1 MNKIGKSIFTYK
13 TIIHAQKSEVW
24 HFFSTADN
32 LAKITSFPKVRITS
46 DPETKKGNRIVM
58 ELQFLF
64 FTFHWTA
71 NITAVTEDYFI
82 DEAIK
87 VPFPLIAWKH
97 KHCLHEENGVT
108 VMTDTVEY
116 ESSIPSFL
124 LKPFIYGMFQN
135 RKKAIQHYFKNQ

>member
-1 MNKIGKSIFTYK
+1 MGKGIFSYK
-13 TIIHAQKSEVW
+13 TIIHAQKDEVW
-24 HFFSTADN
+24 RFFSTAEN

-46 DPETKKGNRIVM
+46 DPETKKGNHIVM
-58 ELQFLF
+58 ELQFFL

-71 NITAVTEDYFI
+71 IITAVTDDYFI

-97 KHCLHEENGVT
+97 KHHLHAENGVT

-116 ESSIPSFL
+116 ESIIPSSL
-124 LKPFIYGMFQN
+124 LKPFFYGMFQS